1 MAVSDADRSTQFTA
15 AVRPA
20 MDPPTTTIRS
30 VPPNWLTVSV
40 LEQNRLHRAQNGR
53 PFDSVSQLA
62 VNVFEVRDDETI
74 VVHVENLTDHVN
86 AIA

>member
-1 MAVSDADRSTQFTA
+1 MAVSDADRSTRFTA
-15 AVRPA
+15 AVSPA
-20 MDPPTTTIRS
+20 MDPPTTTIRLIR
-30 VPPNWLTVSV
+30 PNWLTVSV

-62 VNVFEVRDDETI
+62 VNIFTVRDDETI
-74 VVHVENLTDHVN
+74 VIHVENLTDHIN